1 MDLASVLIGLT
12 ICAVTAVVLYF
23 ISVKS
28 FQEKSFE
35 EVLAE
40 QQQFEDS
47 LLKGEKSN
55 KDKEKKPKKHA
66 VKKNKEKEKGKNHG
80 NAPSAAQSVPF
91 EEKLHV
97 EFEPDAEVIPE
108 EPIAVNVEKKKSD
121 KKEKVKPILRNRDQ
135 VTTET
140 FDPDVDSINH
150 FMEHPPKDDVELK
163 VKDKEKTNKKAKVAI
178 EEKVVAS
185 EAPIVEAAPVKEV
198 AFNVARGNNN
208 PSSASA
214 PVAPQSQQ
222 QPGTP
227 KKQRKRNAKTDS
239 LDTAD
244 GGEELLL
251 QLGGTEKLLSALRQ
265 LPLTSSE
272 LQTMIEVLLN
282 RQQEASGTVESEW
295 MERGGRLDPIGALR
309 KQLADKEKALQE
321 ELEEKQAYQNKL
333 RTLGTEM
340 TTERTRAAAARKQ
353 LEESLARQTAEMQ
366 MLSVR
371 LQQTTEQHVAE
382 VNALRVAVQQAQ
394 KASQTSEEH
403 LRQLQRL
410 QDEKNQFDARFATAQ
425 QMQQEMGARVQQLED
440 FLMHKEQQLM
450 EQANQMAIIAGKLQ
464 ESEQARNGQ
473 SHEVQREV
481 AQLREALQAAEAQS
495 LHTAHDARVRLEE
508 MERTKEL
515 LENRITKVDRD
526 LAMERSLA
534 AQNEERIRQ
543 EVSRLCLENQALN
556 LQLTNATQNR
566 QEDDSK
572 WAAVQE
578 QMQVERNQMAAKES
592 EVQKELENLR
602 SEINSLNQQLSN
614 TSQSRQNDDVKLAAI
629 QEQMQ
634 VERNQMAAKEAE
646 AQKDLEHLKSEINS
660 LNLQLSSSSQ
670 NRQDDD
676 VKLAA
681 IQEQMQVER
690 NQMATKEA
698 ETQKELEQ
706 LKSEIHSLNQQ
717 LSNSSQNRQDDDVKL
732 AAIQEQMQVE
742 RNQLAAKESEA
753 QKELE
758 QLRSE
763 TQSLT
768 QQLNETKQNE
778 QDRQNKLDVE
788 LKSKDEELE
797 TQKRKN
803 NELRDKNY
811 KAMDA
816 LAAAEKA
823 LVELKKSS
831 SSAKNVPSPVEINQA
846 IGAGLQR
853 VFPELSFD
861 ASASPAAFTE
871 SLSSQMTRS
880 LERLQSEE
888 QSKAQAQV
896 LHYKTVL
903 SQTEELL
910 NRLQSR
916 VEAEETSWKVK
927 LTQIESDLLTVK
939 QEKEFWMDQCQKQEA
954 HQQQQTSEVD
964 VQPLNA
970 QIESLQKEKDHLLQ
984 EIEKERQAAA
994 ELASQSGSHRDQ
1006 LQAVES
1012 QLAEERKSVQQLRDQ
1027 LDQAKAQLSA
1037 TKVGSIG
1044 FMVGWA
1050 KSSAATVAAATA
1062 RKNSLNSENVS
1073 SEANPPSPQK
1083 DEAATK
1089 SAAATTNGNG
1099 TKAESPVE
1107 EAASHFE
1114 S

>member
-55 KDKEKKPKKHA
+55 KDKEKKTKKHA

-163 VKDKEKTNKKAKVAI
+163 VKDKEKTNKKAKVVI

-214 PVAPQSQQ
+214 PVAPQQ

-450 EQANQMAIIAGKLQ
+450 EQANQMAIIGGKLQ

-592 EVQKELENLR
+592 EVQKELEHLR

-660 LNLQLSSSSQ
+660 LNLQLSS
-670 NRQDDD
+670 
-676 VKLAA
+676 
-681 IQEQMQVER
+681 
-690 NQMATKEA
+690 
-698 ETQKELEQ
+698 
-706 LKSEIHSLNQQ
+706 
-717 LSNSSQNRQDDDVKL
+717 SSQNRQDDDVKL

-861 ASASPAAFTE
+861 ASASPAAFAE

-954 HQQQQTSEVD
+954 QQQQQTSEVD

-1027 LDQAKAQLSA
+1027 LDQAK
-1037 TKVGSIG
+1037 
-1044 FMVGWA
+1044 
-1050 KSSAATVAAATA
+1050 
-1062 RKNSLNSENVS
+1062 
-1073 SEANPPSPQK
+1073 K

-1107 EAASHFE
+1107 EPITTVKMGSNGQKSKNRKKKAASHFE

>member
-55 KDKEKKPKKHA
+55 KDKEKKTKKHA

-163 VKDKEKTNKKAKVAI
+163 VKDKEKTNKKAKVVI

-214 PVAPQSQQ
+214 PVAPQQ

-450 EQANQMAIIAGKLQ
+450 EQANQMAIIGGKLQ

-592 EVQKELENLR
+592 EVQKELEHLR

-660 LNLQLSSSSQ
+660 LNLQLSS
-670 NRQDDD
+670 
-676 VKLAA
+676 
-681 IQEQMQVER
+681 
-690 NQMATKEA
+690 
-698 ETQKELEQ
+698 
-706 LKSEIHSLNQQ
+706 
-717 LSNSSQNRQDDDVKL
+717 SSQNRQDDDVKL

-861 ASASPAAFTE
+861 ASASPAAFAE

-954 HQQQQTSEVD
+954 QQQQQTSEVD

-1107 EAASHFE
+1107 EPITTVKMGSNGQKSKNRKKKAASHFE

>member
-1 MDLASVLIGLT
+1 
-12 ICAVTAVVLYF
+12 
-23 ISVKS
+23 
-28 FQEKSFE
+28 
-35 EVLAE
+35 
-40 QQQFEDS
+40 
-47 LLKGEKSN
+47 LK
-55 KDKEKKPKKHA
+55 KKPW
-66 VKKNKEKEKGKNHG
+66 
-80 NAPSAAQSVPF
+80 
-91 EEKLHV
+91 
-97 EFEPDAEVIPE
+97 
-108 EPIAVNVEKKKSD
+108 VNF
-121 KKEKVKPILRNRDQ
+121 R
-135 VTTET
+135 
-140 FDPDVDSINH
+140 FD
-150 FMEHPPKDDVELK
+150 F
-163 VKDKEKTNKKAKVAI
+163 
-178 EEKVVAS
+178 
-185 EAPIVEAAPVKEV
+185 
-198 AFNVARGNNN
+198 
-208 PSSASA
+208 
-214 PVAPQSQQ
+214 Q
-222 QPGTP
+222 
-227 KKQRKRNAKTDS
+227 
-239 LDTAD
+239 
-244 GGEELLL
+244 
-251 QLGGTEKLLSALRQ
+251 
-265 LPLTSSE
+265 
-272 LQTMIEVLLN
+272 
-282 RQQEASGTVESEW
+282 
-295 MERGGRLDPIGALR
+295 
-309 KQLADKEKALQE
+309 
-321 ELEEKQAYQNKL
+321 L

-450 EQANQMAIIAGKLQ
+450 EQANQMAIIGGKLQ

-592 EVQKELENLR
+592 EVQKELEHLR

-660 LNLQLSSSSQ
+660 LNLQLSS
-670 NRQDDD
+670 
-676 VKLAA
+676 
-681 IQEQMQVER
+681 
-690 NQMATKEA
+690 
-698 ETQKELEQ
+698 
-706 LKSEIHSLNQQ
+706 
-717 LSNSSQNRQDDDVKL
+717 SSQNRQDDDVKL

-927 LTQIESDLLTVK
+927 LTQIESKRKRSSITSWLNLTVG
-939 QEKEFWMDQCQKQEA
+939 
-954 HQQQQTSEVD
+954 
-964 VQPLNA
+964 L
-970 QIESLQKEKDHLLQ
+970 
-984 EIEKERQAAA
+984 
-994 ELASQSGSHRDQ
+994 
-1006 LQAVES
+1006 
-1012 QLAEERKSVQQLRDQ
+1012 
-1027 LDQAKAQLSA
+1027 
-1037 TKVGSIG
+1037 
-1044 FMVGWA
+1044 
-1050 KSSAATVAAATA
+1050 
-1062 RKNSLNSENVS
+1062 
-1073 SEANPPSPQK
+1073 
-1083 DEAATK
+1083 
-1089 SAAATTNGNG
+1089 
-1099 TKAESPVE
+1099 
-1107 EAASHFE
+1107 
-1114 S
+1114 

>member
-1 MDLASVLIGLT
+1 
-12 ICAVTAVVLYF
+12 
-23 ISVKS
+23 
-28 FQEKSFE
+28 
-35 EVLAE
+35 
-40 QQQFEDS
+40 
-47 LLKGEKSN
+47 LK
-55 KDKEKKPKKHA
+55 KKPW
-66 VKKNKEKEKGKNHG
+66 
-80 NAPSAAQSVPF
+80 
-91 EEKLHV
+91 
-97 EFEPDAEVIPE
+97 
-108 EPIAVNVEKKKSD
+108 VNF
-121 KKEKVKPILRNRDQ
+121 R
-135 VTTET
+135 
-140 FDPDVDSINH
+140 FD
-150 FMEHPPKDDVELK
+150 F
-163 VKDKEKTNKKAKVAI
+163 
-178 EEKVVAS
+178 
-185 EAPIVEAAPVKEV
+185 
-198 AFNVARGNNN
+198 
-208 PSSASA
+208 
-214 PVAPQSQQ
+214 Q
-222 QPGTP
+222 
-227 KKQRKRNAKTDS
+227 
-239 LDTAD
+239 
-244 GGEELLL
+244 
-251 QLGGTEKLLSALRQ
+251 
-265 LPLTSSE
+265 
-272 LQTMIEVLLN
+272 
-282 RQQEASGTVESEW
+282 
-295 MERGGRLDPIGALR
+295 
-309 KQLADKEKALQE
+309 
-321 ELEEKQAYQNKL
+321 L

-450 EQANQMAIIAGKLQ
+450 EQANQMAIIGGKLQ

-592 EVQKELENLR
+592 EVQKELEHLR

-660 LNLQLSSSSQ
+660 LNLQLSS
-670 NRQDDD
+670 
-676 VKLAA
+676 
-681 IQEQMQVER
+681 
-690 NQMATKEA
+690 
-698 ETQKELEQ
+698 
-706 LKSEIHSLNQQ
+706 
-717 LSNSSQNRQDDDVKL
+717 SSQNRQDDDVKL

-861 ASASPAAFTE
+861 ASASPAAFAE

-954 HQQQQTSEVD
+954 QQQQQTSEVD

-984 EIEKERQAAA
+984 
-994 ELASQSGSHRDQ
+994 
-1006 LQAVES
+1006 
-1012 QLAEERKSVQQLRDQ
+1012 
-1027 LDQAKAQLSA
+1027 
-1037 TKVGSIG
+1037 VG
-1044 FMVGWA
+1044 
-1050 KSSAATVAAATA
+1050 
-1062 RKNSLNSENVS
+1062 
-1073 SEANPPSPQK
+1073 
-1083 DEAATK
+1083 
-1089 SAAATTNGNG
+1089 
-1099 TKAESPVE
+1099 
-1107 EAASHFE
+1107 
-1114 S
+1114 

>member
-135 VTTET
+135 VATET

-163 VKDKEKTNKKAKVAI
+163 VKDKEKTNKKAKVVI

-198 AFNVARGNNN
+198 AFNVARGNN

-214 PVAPQSQQ
+214 PVAPQP

-227 KKQRKRNAKTDS
+227 KKQRKRNVKTDS

-394 KASQTSEEH
+394 KVSQTSEEH

-425 QMQQEMGARVQQLED
+425 QMQQEMGARVQKLDELLR
-440 FLMHKEQQLM
+440 FKEQQLM
-450 EQANQMAIIAGKLQ
+450 DQANQMAIIAGKLQ

-578 QMQVERNQMAAKES
+578 QMHVERNQMAAKES
-592 EVQKELENLR
+592 EVQKELDHLR
-602 SEINSLNQQLSN
+602 SEIDSLNQQLSN
-614 TSQSRQNDDVKLAAI
+614 SSQSRQNDDVKLAAI

-670 NRQDDD
+670 NRQDED

-698 ETQKELEQ
+698 EAQKELER
-706 LKSEIHSLNQQ
+706 LRSEINSINQQ

-778 QDRQNKLDVE
+778 QDRQNKIDVE

-954 HQQQQTSEVD
+954 QQQQQTSEVD

-970 QIESLQKEKDHLLQ
+970 RIESLQKEKDHLLQ

-994 ELASQSGSHRDQ
+994 ELASQSGSHREQ

-1027 LDQAKAQLSA
+1027 LDQAK
-1037 TKVGSIG
+1037 
-1044 FMVGWA
+1044 
-1050 KSSAATVAAATA
+1050 
-1062 RKNSLNSENVS
+1062 
-1073 SEANPPSPQK
+1073 K

-1089 SAAATTNGNG
+1089 STAATTNGNG

-1107 EAASHFE
+1107 EPITTVKMGSNGQKSKNRKKKAASHFE